1 MVRPASSDDNEIDR
15 LRYLLTDEDNIIV
28 AGFNVPTDEVVDLA
42 STALSRLSSRL
53 KTLTKY

>member
-15 LRYLLTDEDNIIV
+15 LRHLLTDEDNIIV
-28 AGFNVPTDEVVDLA
+28 AGFNVSTDEVVDLA